1 MGALK
6 NKKRKGM
13 IVNKGGAASRV
24 DKVKV
29 AP

>member
-1 MGALK
+1 MSALE
-6 NKKRKGM
+6 NKKSKAK

-24 DKVKV
+24 DKVKA